1 MDYKF
6 GHARLVMST
15 KTQKVIGLGIGA
27 VAFLLVAIPI
37 LQTGVA
43 YADND
48 HHDHHNHDHH
58 HFHHF
63 FHDIRFFRHHLDN
76 HQINLLIRELEH
88 LKGV

>member
-1 MDYKF
+1 M
-6 GHARLVMST
+6 
-15 KTQKVIGLGIGA
+15 GLGIGA

-37 LQTGVA
+37 LQTGVV

-48 HHDHHNHDHH
+48 HHDHQDHH

-88 LKGV
+88 IKRV

>member
-6 GHARLVMST
+6 GNARLVMST

-27 VAFLLVAIPI
+27 VAFLLIAIPI
-37 LQTGVA
+37 LQSGVV

-48 HHDHHNHDHH
+48 HHDHDHH

-63 FHDIRFFRHHLDN
+63 FHDIRFLRDHLDN

-88 LKGV
+88 LKRV